1 MRTILQIADRQQQDG
16 VEMTENVLIEFLQR
30 IQREGIRFGT
40 ADICFTFHDGKIVS
54 YTISTTQRHN
64 LQPNQVKGSCT

>member
-1 MRTILQIADRQQQDG
+1 MNEELLSTLLQK
-16 VEMTENVLIEFLQR
+16 

-40 ADICFTFHDGKIVS
+40 ADISFTFHDGKIVS

-64 LQPNQVKGSCT
+64 LQTNQVKGCSI